1 MQPRSSVS
9 VPHAVAGISATSSE
23 AGDKRASRYREL
35 DALRGLAALAVV
47 LFHYTVRY
55 FELFP
60 GVPPGLQFSYGS
72 LGVEVFFGISGF
84 VILMTLE
91 RSKSASDFL
100 VSRFSRLYPAYWT
113 CLIVTYLVTLAWP
126 LPGRVVTPVEAVVN
140 LSMWQEV
147 LHFPHVD
154 GVYWSLQV
162 ELIFY
167 ALMLATYTAGLLR
180 HVRVLLV
187 VWLLVALAVLSL
199 SHWLGRPVP
208 YLAERFLLLQ
218 FCAFFAIGASAYLA
232 FKIQRIEPWN
242 WVVFAL
248 AVLVAGSFHGK
259 AGWIVA
265 SGMVTLFVLIA
276 RRKAGFLDNP
286 VLVYL
291 GTISYT
297 LYLLHQNIGY
307 VIIRAAQS
315 AGLSIEM
322 GIGLAIVA
330 SMTLATGV
338 TYAVEK
344 PSLKWIRKR
353 LRSS

>member
-1 MQPRSSVS
+1 MQPRSSDS
-9 VPHAVAGISATSSE
+9 VPLAIGGRAATSVDAE
-23 AGDKRASRYREL
+23 GRRGSRYREL

-60 GVPPGLQFSYGS
+60 GVPPGLQFSHGS

-113 CLIVTYLVTLAWP
+113 CVAVTYLAMLSWP
-126 LPGRVVTPVEAVVN
+126 LPGRSATPVEALVN

-147 LHFPHVD
+147 LHVPHVD

-167 ALMLATYTAGLLR
+167 ALMLATYVAGLLR

-187 VWLLVALAVLSL
+187 LWLLVALMALSI
-199 SHWLGRPVP
+199 SHWLGRPIP

-218 FCAFFAIGASAYLA
+218 FSAFFAIGASAYLA
-232 FKIQRIEPWN
+232 FKIQRIDLWN
-242 WVVFAL
+242 WAAFAL
-248 AVLVAGSFHGK
+248 AVPVAGGYHGK

-265 SGMVTLFVLIA
+265 SGMVILFVLIA

-307 VIIRAAQS
+307 AVVRAAQTS
-315 AGLSIEM
+315 GLSIEM
-322 GIGLAIVA
+322 GIGLAVA
-330 SMTLATGV
+330 VSMTLATGV

-344 PSLKWIRKR
+344 PSLKWIRQR
-353 LRSS
+353 LRGT